1 MAVNASPI
9 DSGASEPSTESL
21 DRLPG
26 PDVVRALALIG
37 VVVMNYHGYLIIR
50 GTEGVPDSTAIE
62 RFFNPFNGPLS
73 SRFATTFVL
82 MAGVGIT
89 LLTRRVVAAR
99 GQAGDDLARRI
110 PAQRA
115 VTEMRWRLVRR
126 GMALY
131 VLGQLLEII
140 WNGTIILYYGA
151 MFVLAS
157 VLFTVSSRWL
167 ILLGVGAALAGWW
180 ISIWSFWQVEDG
192 GSIAWLTRPGT
203 DSIRRVVFELFVNGT
218 HPLLPWLAF
227 LCAGIVAGRYL
238 DAPDWRLWCGGL
250 GLALFAIATLVS
262 GQATTPFTDNLL
274 STDPFDRGLAF
285 VASALGTALLAL
297 AGISWLAD
305 RATGLGAEM
314 IDPLRRAGQMTLSLY
329 IVHILVFNY
338 VVDWLGWVEPAG
350 LGTALAFAF
359 TFWVVAITVGSLWH
373 QRFGRGPAERVYR
386 SIGG

>member
-1 MAVNASPI
+1 MAVNASLNNP
-9 DSGASEPSTESL
+9 AVPEPPTESL

-26 PDVVRALALIG
+26 PDVVRAVALIG

-50 GTEGVPDSTAIE
+50 GTDGVPDATAIE
-62 RFFNPFNGPLS
+62 RFFNPFDGPLS
-73 SRFATTFVL
+73 SRFAATFVL

-99 GQAGDDLARRI
+99 DEAGDDVAKRTI
-110 PAQRA
+110 AQRA

-157 VLFTVSSRWL
+157 MLFTLASRWV
-167 ILLGVGAALAGWW
+167 IALGVGAALAGWW
-180 ISIWSFWQVEDG
+180 ISVWSFWQVEDG

-227 LCAGIVAGRYL
+227 LCTGIVAGRYL
-238 DAPDWRLWCGGL
+238 NAPDWRLWCGGL
-250 GLALFAIATLVS
+250 GLGLFATAALVS
-262 GQATTPFTDNLL
+262 GQAATPFTDNLL
-274 STDPFDRGLAF
+274 STHPFDRGLAY

-297 AGISWLAD
+297 AGISWIAD
-305 RATGLGAEM
+305 RATGLGAQM

-329 IVHILVFNY
+329 IAHILVFNY
-338 VVDWLGWVEPAG
+338 VVDWLGLVEPGG
-350 LGTALAFAF
+350 LATALAFALI
-359 TFWVVAITVGSLWH
+359 FWVVAITVGSLWH